1 MGRGL
6 FHDDWA
12 AGTDRRR
19 MRMPHALPVNE
30 GLVRRWVDV
39 HPRWK
44 DTDFE
49 EMVGMVNG
57 FLKISMEMAKGKSF
71 RLLDRASRLVKI
83 VFLDT
88 C

>member
-1 MGRGL
+1 ML
-6 FHDDWA
+6 
-12 AGTDRRR
+12 
-19 MRMPHALPVNE
+19 HALPVTE

-57 FLKISMEMAKGKSF
+57 FLKLSTEMAKGKSF
-71 RLLDRASRLVKI
+71 RPLDRARRLVKI
-83 VFLDT
+83 AFPDT